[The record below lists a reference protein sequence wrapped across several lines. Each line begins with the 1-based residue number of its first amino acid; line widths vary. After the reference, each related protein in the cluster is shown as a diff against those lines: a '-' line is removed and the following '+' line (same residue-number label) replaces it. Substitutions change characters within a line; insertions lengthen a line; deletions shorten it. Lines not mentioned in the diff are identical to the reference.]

1 MGTSNAFNF
10 THAMYQLCDDVTQRM
25 ETFSHIRMPRVAVTF
40 AQTRS
45 RVSHGM
51 QAKLTPLRFENGA
64 LITRRRGRSWTV
76 QRLFCG
82 EQEMLYILTFYLP
95 RFLQHSFREKMI
107 TVLHELYHISP
118 DFNGDI
124 RRLEGRFVDS
134 QGKAIDAAPVM
145 VVHKG
150 KEVARTM
157 TDADGRFVI
166 KNLRTGDHAI
176 CSAQYVQQARLWTE
190 KNAPPS
196 SKTESVIVAK
206 EGVVRGQDGC
216 CLGMGPDF
224 LTLGIV
230 ALGVGAIVLGAITL
244 KKVNDLED
252 QINASP

>member
-1 MGTSNAFNF
+1 MIVASVCIGMLASQSGLRAEGADPKAGKT
-10 THAMYQLCDDVTQRM
+10 TVRPILIPKVTDVT
-25 ETFSHIRMPRVAVTF
+25 
-40 AQTRS
+40 
-45 RVSHGM
+45 
-51 QAKLTPLRFENGA
+51 L
-64 LITRRRGRSWTV
+64 
-76 QRLFCG
+76 
-82 EQEMLYILTFYLP
+82 
-95 RFLQHSFREKMI
+95 
-107 TVLHELYHISP
+107 
-118 DFNGDI
+118 GDGGK
-124 RRLEGRFVDS
+124 LEGRFVDS

-244 KKVNDLED
+244 KKINDLED